1 MFIYL
6 IRHGETLWNSEQRI
20 LGATDIELSESGRL
34 QAEALSEFMSDRR
47 IHAVYSSDLK
57 RAVQTADVLAS
68 RHRLEVRTHPG
79 LREMNQGILEGLTFE
94 QLKDK
99 HPDFLESWKK
109 NPTSLSIQGGE
120 SLSDLQERAWETIY
134 ALAHVHQEETIAIIS
149 HNLTIVTFLCR
160 LLGVPLRHFRQLRQG
175 CTGINLIEY
184 GRLGWA
190 VHCMN
195 LTSHL
200 QGVDGYQDPTQHGT
214 RNFYREGEPRWSPD
228 GGST

>member
-6 IRHGETLWNSEQRI
+6 IRHGETPWNAEQRI
-20 LGATDIELSESGRL
+20 LGATDIELSESGRF
-34 QAEALSEFMSDRR
+34 QAETLAEFMSDRP
-47 IHAVYSSDLK
+47 IHAIYSSDLK
-57 RAVQTADVLAS
+57 RAFQTADALA
-68 RHRLEVRTHPG
+68 RFHGLEVRTHSG

-94 QLKDK
+94 QLKEK

-109 NPTSLSIQGGE
+109 DPTSLCIQGGE
-120 SLSDLQERAWETIY
+120 SLSDLQERAWETIH
-134 ALAHVHQEETIAIIS
+134 ALAHVHQEDTIAIIS
-149 HNLTIVTFLCR
+149 HNLTIVTFLCK
-160 LLGVPLRHFRQLRQG
+160 LLGVPLRQFRQLRQG

-190 VHCMN
+190 LHYMN

-200 QGVDGYQDPTQHGT
+200 QGVDGYHDPALHGS

-228 GGST
+228 GGSA